1 MTDIVKQLNDIS
13 VANTY
18 RLHDLLDKVLG
29 IQFTVFP
36 TSEIKFDQD
45 RIVFV
50 SEVDGYN
57 CIVQRDMNTFTVV
70 ARVVK
75 GNDIVAECVVSVVG
89 EFNEKFGRM
98 DSELKSKVVAWF
110 DTIGEIDTAG
120 LINGTEPEAEQ
131 NEAAEPAGEAMPE
144 AVDAEIVSEGD
155 GNTK

>member
-18 RLHDLLDKVLG
+18 RIHDLLDKVLG
-29 IQFTVFP
+29 IQFTVVP
-36 TSEIKFDQD
+36 TNEIKFEQD
-45 RIVFV
+45 RIAFV
-50 SEVDGYN
+50 SEVNGYN

-70 ARVVK
+70 ARVVR

-98 DSELKSKVVAWF
+98 DPEIKSKVVAWF
-110 DTIGEIDTAG
+110 DAIGEINVAE
-120 LINGTEPEAEQ
+120 LSNGTEPEAEQ
-131 NEAAEPAGEAMPE
+131 NEAAEPVAEAE

>member
-18 RLHDLLDKVLG
+18 RIHDLLDRVLG

-45 RIVFV
+45 RIAFV
-50 SEVDGYN
+50 SEVNGYN

-70 ARVVK
+70 ARVVR

-89 EFNEKFGRM
+89 DFNEKFGRM
-98 DSELKSKVVAWF
+98 ESEIKSKVVAWF
-110 DTIGEIDTAG
+110 DAIGEINVAE

-131 NEAAEPAGEAMPE
+131 NEAAEPVAEAE

-155 GNTK
+155 SNTK